1 MHKTNAPQS
10 APQSTPLATGR
21 AASQRVVSTESDA
34 AMQRPAARV
43 RLGAGAVSL
52 AALMLA
58 ACASQSAVETPQATQ
73 EAAQLNSGWQ
83 SERAKYMD
91 CVQSKADDGA
101 KGKGTSKD
109 VAANAIDGCK
119 DQLKV
124 MHDAF
129 QSYLSA
135 QMSSAHGQSSARQ
148 AADRVTTDTRE
159 KARTYLT
166 RYVEVERYKAG
177 QR

>member
-1 MHKTNAPQS
+1 MTISTRSNISGISSAAP
-10 APQSTPLATGR
+10 TVGH
-21 AASQRVVSTESDA
+21 AASQRP
-34 AMQRPAARV
+34 RRWV
-43 RLGAGAVSL
+43 RLGAAVTPL
-52 AALMLA
+52 VALLLA
-58 ACASQSAVETPQATQ
+58 ACGSAPTVESPEAKQ
-73 EAAQLNSGWQ
+73 EVAQMNSGWQ
-83 SERAKYMD
+83 AERAKYMD
-91 CVQSKADDGA
+91 CVQDKASDGA

-109 VAANAIDGCK
+109 VAAGAIDACK

-135 QMSSAHGQSSARQ
+135 QMSSAHGQNSARQ

>member
-1 MHKTNAPQS
+1 MQQTIAPSTVS
-10 APQSTPLATGR
+10 AGQAVPQLQ
-21 AASQRVVSTESDA
+21 ASIPHADA
-34 AMQRPAARV
+34 AAQRRPRARV
-43 RLGAGAVSL
+43 RLGAGVVSV

-58 ACASQSAVETPQATQ
+58 ACSSAPSVETPEAKQ
-73 EAAQLNSGWQ
+73 EVAQLNSGWQ
-83 SERAKYMD
+83 AERAKYMD
-91 CVQSKADDGA
+91 CVQGQADAGA
-101 KGKGTSKD
+101 KGKNASKD
-109 VAANAIDGCK
+109 VAAGAIDACK

-166 RYVEVERYKAG
+166 RYVDMERYKAG

>member
-1 MHKTNAPQS
+1 MKKTFAPLS
-10 APQSTPLATGR
+10 PFISLGSIVP
-21 AASQRVVSTESDA
+21 VV
-34 AMQRPAARV
+34 
-43 RLGAGAVSL
+43 L
-52 AALMLA
+52 LA
-58 ACASQSAVETPQATQ
+58 ACASPASVETPSQKQEVAT
-73 EAAQLNSGWQ
+73 LNSGWQ
-83 SERAKYMD
+83 AERAKYME
-91 CVQSKADDGA
+91 CVQDKADDGA

-109 VAANAIDGCK
+109 VAAGAIDACK
-119 DQLKV
+119 AQLGV

-135 QMSSAHGQSSARQ
+135 QMSSAHGQTSARQ

-166 RYVEVERYKAG
+166 RYVEVERYKSG

>member
-1 MHKTNAPQS
+1 MYKSTAPNS
-10 APQSTPLATGR
+10 MSIGHTASHTSNEN
-21 AASQRVVSTESDA
+21 AASQRT
-34 AMQRPAARV
+34 RPWMR
-43 RLGAGAVSL
+43 AGALATPL
-52 AALMLA
+52 AALLLG
-58 ACASQSAVETPQATQ
+58 ACASQPSTETPEARQ
-73 EAAQLNSGWQ
+73 EVAQMNAGWQ
-83 SERAKYMD
+83 AERAKYMD
-91 CVQSKADDGA
+91 CVQDKAGDGA
-101 KGKGTSKD
+101 KGKGTSKE
-109 VAANAIDGCK
+109 VASGAIDACK

-135 QMSSAHGQSSARQ
+135 QMSSAHGQTSARQ

>member
-1 MHKTNAPQS
+1 MHKTYAPS
-10 APQSTPLATGR
+10 AS
-21 AASQRVVSTESDA
+21 
-34 AMQRPAARV
+34 AARQPGRV
-43 RLGAGAVSL
+43 DSQPVAAAIDAVQRCTPRLPSSRLGAAAVPL
-52 AALMLA
+52 AALFLA
-58 ACASQSAVETPQATQ
+58 ACSSAPSVETPETKQ
-73 EAAQLNSGWQ
+73 EVAQLNSGWQ
-83 SERAKYMD
+83 AERAKYME
-91 CVQSKADDGA
+91 CVQEKADTGA
-101 KGKGTSKD
+101 KGKGTSRD
-109 VAANAIDGCK
+109 VAAGALDACK
-119 DQLKV
+119 GQLTV

-135 QMSSAHGQSSARQ
+135 QMSSAHGQNSARQ

>member
-1 MHKTNAPQS
+1 MNTSIAPTESAGRAAPQS
-10 APQSTPLATGR
+10 QVAENDAVQRRRVR
-21 AASQRVVSTESDA
+21 AAGRVA
-34 AMQRPAARV
+34 AF
-43 RLGAGAVSL
+43 AVPL
-52 AALMLA
+52 TALMLA
-58 ACASQSAVETPQATQ
+58 ACSSSQPSVQTPGAQQ
-73 EAAQLNSGWQ
+73 EVAQMNSGWQ
-83 SERAKYMD
+83 AERAKYMD
-91 CVQSKADDGA
+91 CVQDKAGDGA

-109 VAANAIDGCK
+109 VAAGAIDACK

>member
-1 MHKTNAPQS
+1 MHTSIVPTKS
-10 APQSTPLATGR
+10 AGFAVPES
-21 AASQRVVSTESDA
+21 RVAEHDA
-34 AMQRPAARV
+34 VQRPRV
-43 RLGAGAVSL
+43 RPAGRVAAFAVPL
-52 AALMLA
+52 AALLLA
-58 ACASQSAVETPQATQ
+58 ACSSQPSVQTPGAQQ
-73 EAAQLNSGWQ
+73 EVAQMNSGWQ
-83 SERAKYMD
+83 AERAKYMD
-91 CVQSKADDGA
+91 CVQDKAGDGA
-101 KGKGTSKD
+101 KGKGTSKE
-109 VAANAIDGCK
+109 VAAGAIDACK

>member
-1 MHKTNAPQS
+1 MS
-10 APQSTPLATGR
+10 AGQADSQHVVVRVAATQQRRRPLRWLTG
-21 AASQRVVSTESDA
+21 
-34 AMQRPAARV
+34 
-43 RLGAGAVSL
+43 GAVPL
-52 AALMLA
+52 AALLLA
-58 ACASQSAVETPQATQ
+58 ACSSPPTVETPEAKQ
-73 EAAQLNSGWQ
+73 EVAQLNSGWQ
-83 SERAKYMD
+83 AERAKYMD
-91 CVQSKADDGA
+91 CVQGKADDGA

-109 VAANAIDGCK
+109 VAAGAIDACK

>member
-1 MHKTNAPQS
+1 MHKSTAPLNMTAGHAVSDQLT
-10 APQSTPLATGR
+10 PHSTPN
-21 AASQRVVSTESDA
+21 AAL
-34 AMQRPAARV
+34 QRPRAWMR
-43 RLGAGAVSL
+43 AGAIVTPL
-52 AALMLA
+52 TALLLA
-58 ACASQSAVETPQATQ
+58 ACGSAPTVESPEAKQ
-73 EAAQLNSGWQ
+73 EVAQMNSGWQ
-83 SERAKYMD
+83 AERAKYMD
-91 CVQSKADDGA
+91 CVQDRAGDGA
-101 KGKGTSKD
+101 KGKGTSKE
-109 VAANAIDGCK
+109 VAAGAIDACK

-135 QMSSAHGQSSARQ
+135 QMSSAHGQNSARQ

>member
-1 MHKTNAPQS
+1 MSNLMSAGQPDSSNSRSESSISDVAPQRTRGWVR
-10 APQSTPLATGR
+10 AGALATPLA
-21 AASQRVVSTESDA
+21 
-34 AMQRPAARV
+34 
-43 RLGAGAVSL
+43 
-52 AALMLA
+52 ALLMA
-58 ACASQSAVETPQATQ
+58 ACASQPAVETAEAKQ
-73 EAAQLNSGWQ
+73 EAAQMNSGWQ
-83 SERAKYMD
+83 AERAKYMD
-91 CVQSKADDGA
+91 CVQDRASDGA

-109 VAANAIDGCK
+109 VAAGAIDACK

>member
-1 MHKTNAPQS
+1 MDAI
-10 APQSTPLATGR
+10 
-21 AASQRVVSTESDA
+21 DA
-34 AMQRPAARV
+34 AQRAPWRV
-43 RLGAGAVSL
+43 RLGAAAMPL
-52 AALMLA
+52 AALFLA
-58 ACASQSAVETPQATQ
+58 ACSSAPSVESSEAKQ
-73 EAAQLNSGWQ
+73 EVAQLNSGWQ
-83 SERAKYMD
+83 AERAKYME
-91 CVQSKADDGA
+91 CVQDKADSGA
-101 KGKGTSKD
+101 KGKGTSRD
-109 VAANAIDGCK
+109 VAAGAIDACK

-135 QMSSAHGQSSARQ
+135 QMSSSHGQNSARQ